1 MDPAR
6 ATAEVHPGGRR
17 TRGAAYHRLVTDP
30 QLRPDHLRVSGLTK
44 VFGGRVRANDGISF
58 RLAGGQV
65 VGILGPNGAGKST
78 LLRQIVG
85 LMRPTAGAME
95 ILGRP
100 VAPRAGWLRE
110 EVAYLPQHPLAL
122 LDLTVFEAVWTTAAL
137 RGQPPR
143 TARARAL
150 QVLETLGLADLRGR
164 LVAQLSGGEH
174 RLVTIAAAVVA
185 PTPLMALD
193 EPSNDLDPLMRRRV
207 WALIA
212 ELRHPGRL
220 ILLVSHNVLEAEAV
234 VDRVLILHRGRLFAA
249 GTPESLRRER
259 GSGVWLEIR
268 YRGGSEL
275 LGEVGPPAGAAGED
289 VYRLRWWLSRP
300 EAEHRLAAL
309 LGDTRG
315 GRLLDVSLREPT
327 LEELYLSYR
336 DAMGADEAPGTGMV
350 GAG

>member
-1 MDPAR
+1 MSS
-6 ATAEVHPGGRR
+6 
-17 TRGAAYHRLVTDP
+17 
-30 QLRPDHLRVSGLTK
+30 RPSGL
-44 VFGGRVRANDGISF
+44 
-58 RLAGGQV
+58 
-65 VGILGPNGAGKST
+65 
-78 LLRQIVG
+78 
-85 LMRPTAGAME
+85 PTAAAM
-95 ILGRP
+95 
-100 VAPRAGWLRE
+100 
-110 EVAYLPQHPLAL
+110 
-122 LDLTVFEAVWTTAAL
+122 
-137 RGQPPR
+137 
-143 TARARAL
+143 
-150 QVLETLGLADLRGR
+150 
-164 LVAQLSGGEH
+164 
-174 RLVTIAAAVVA
+174 VA

-212 ELRHPGRL
+212 ELRHPRRL

-268 YRGGSEL
+268 YRGGPEL
-275 LGEVGPPAGAAGED
+275 LGEVGPPAGAAGGD

-309 LGDTRG
+309 LGDTRR

-350 GAG
+350 GAR